1 MGRKLAWLGLAV
13 VVLLVVLSS
22 VAQAAEAVKK
32 SDAELRY
39 FGIVAASAR
48 LAWPLPRSAGLLS
61 ARGIRSALEGIA
73 RNPGASGPI
82 TTTMII
88 GLALIESLVIYVL
101 VVCLILLIVNPF
113 ASRFHRPNDGPEPN
127 SRQRYAPQGT
137 ASSRVSPLRWRLC
150 SSQELRCRGGC
161 AKRAMPLARGLP
173 LSLVGQRA

>member
-1 MGRKLAWLGLAV
+1 MRRKLAWLGLAV

-22 VAQAAEAVKK
+22 VAQAAEVVKK

-39 FGIVAASAR
+39 FGIVAASAAFG
-48 LAWPLPRSAGLLS
+48 LAIAAIGGAFSQ

-113 ASRFHRPNDGPEPN
+113 AI
-127 SRQRYAPQGT
+127 
-137 ASSRVSPLRWRLC
+137 
-150 SSQELRCRGGC
+150 
-161 AKRAMPLARGLP
+161 
-173 LSLVGQRA
+173 